1 MTEPHHFSVNR
12 AIRWLGGVRQA
23 PMERRRRNRPD
34 VENLESRCLL
44 SSIVDF
50 PTPTTNSAPFAIT
63 SGPAG
68 NVWFA
73 ETHVGKIGV
82 INPTT
87 DAISEF
93 SLPTG
98 ASSADLL
105 GITSGPDRNVWFTDG
120 GNDAVGA
127 INTTSHAITE
137 YTVPTLDSF
146 LSGSRAGL
154 KVISG
159 LRSRPPGKSAISTH
173 EPRQI
178 TEYTVPTSGSLPAL
192 SPWGLTATFGL
203 PRRA

>member
-1 MTEPHHFSVNR
+1 M
-12 AIRWLGGVRQA
+12 
-23 PMERRRRNRPD
+23 
-34 VENLESRCLL
+34 ENLESRCLL

-82 INPTT
+82 INSTT

-120 GNDAVGA
+120 GNDAVGV

-137 YTVPTLDSF
+137 YTVPTLDSLPF
-146 LSGSRAGL
+146 AITSGPGGDLWFTEQTAG
-154 KVISG
+154 KIG
-159 LRSRPPGKSAISTH
+159 EFNPI
-173 EPRQI
+173 EPRHNHGI
-178 TEYTVPTSGSLPAL
+178 HCPDERL
-192 SPWGLTATFGL
+192 LTGGYHGGA
-203 PRRA
+203 